1 MVVNLNRSIISFDEF
16 SKSLPNRKVNRS
28 ELRRTLQSY
37 LEPRLHIHH
46 RSYEEWDWNSS
57 WQHTKQLLIAKTVKD
72 VILRAGFEEW
82 SFETIS
88 DHFFVEQSVW
98 LALNSIVLAM
108 QRTVLREPQY
118 GNLVENKKF
127 HEALVDKQAEDF
139 CMVNY
144 KVCRIELKA
153 FYLIKIMHGE
163 NGYFNED
170 LLNFTDFSS
179 YLPLF

>member
-16 SKSLPNRKVNRS
+16 SKSLPNSSVNRS

-82 SFETIS
+82 SLETIS
-88 DHFFVEQSVW
+88 DHFFVE
-98 LALNSIVLAM
+98 
-108 QRTVLREPQY
+108 
-118 GNLVENKKF
+118 
-127 HEALVDKQAEDF
+127 
-139 CMVNY
+139 
-144 KVCRIELKA
+144 
-153 FYLIKIMHGE
+153 
-163 NGYFNED
+163 
-170 LLNFTDFSS
+170 
-179 YLPLF
+179 